1 VKFNLF
7 IESVR
12 EKGNSHFSDN
22 QLSTDVI
29 LIDQISHPINNDRRE
44 LFYKYA
50 ESKEVIQKFKNIVI
64 GEIVNFT
71 EKKSVT
77 HFEYKKGTKK
87 SFVEDQRSILSI
99 ADKIRRN
106 FKRVII
112 FSIGGSNLG
121 PSLMNDIFNKCD
133 LDIIFIT
140 GSDPDEYCN
149 IQIQDDDALVISSK
163 SFGTLET
170 LSSYK
175 EVCGNNFYHNT
186 FAITGNKSKA
196 LGFGIHEE
204 NIVSFDSS
212 TGGRFSI
219 WSPINL
225 VLCLLEGE
233 KGYKDF
239 LQGGKEM
246 DDACMKSPE
255 DNPAFQ
261 LSVQDVIYNNL
272 LNMETTLV
280 VNYDYKLRNFISFA
294 QQVEMESNG
303 KSIDSSNNKVD
314 YQTGSIIWGGYGP
327 KSQHS
332 FFQHVFQGTKHSNKY
347 FICSKSNKLN
357 YKQMVAQIESL
368 VQGNEK
374 ETDIHKKT
382 NVSGATI
389 IQLSDL
395 SPYSIGQLLSLWE
408 NKTIF
413 NSIFWNI
420 NAFDQWGVELG
431 KINTKKQL

>member
-1 VKFNLF
+1 MKFNSF
-7 IESVR
+7 IESLR
-12 EKGNSHFSDN
+12 ERDNSQFSDN
-22 QLSTDVI
+22 QLTTDVI
-29 LIDQISHPINNDRRE
+29 SIDQISHPINNDRRE

-50 ESKEVIQKFKNIVI
+50 EVKEVIQKFNNIVI

-71 EKKSVT
+71 EKKSAT
-77 HFEYKKGTKK
+77 HFQYKKGNKIN
-87 SFVEDQRSILSI
+87 FVADQKNILSI
-99 ADKIRRN
+99 AEKIRRN

-121 PSLMNDIFNKCD
+121 PSLMNDIFNKHD
-133 LDIIFIT
+133 LEIIFIT
-140 GSDPDEYCN
+140 GSDPDEYSN

-175 EVCGNNFYHNT
+175 EVCGNDFYDKT
-186 FAITGNKSKA
+186 FAITANKSKA
-196 LGFGIHEE
+196 LDFGVHEE

-225 VLCLLEGE
+225 VLCLLGGE

-239 LQGGKEM
+239 LQGGKKM
-246 DDACMKSPE
+246 DDACLKNPE

-261 LSVQDVIYNNL
+261 LSVQDIIYNNL
-272 LNMETTLV
+272 LNVETTLV

-303 KSIDSSNNKVD
+303 KSIDLRNNKVD

-327 KSQHS
+327 ESQHS
-332 FFQHVFQGTKHSNKY
+332 FFQHVFQGTKQSNKY
-347 FICSKSNKLN
+347 FICSQSNKLN

-368 VQGNEK
+368 VQGNVH

-382 NVSGATI
+382 NISGATKI
-389 IQLSDL
+389 ELKDL

-413 NSIFWNI
+413 NSIFWNT